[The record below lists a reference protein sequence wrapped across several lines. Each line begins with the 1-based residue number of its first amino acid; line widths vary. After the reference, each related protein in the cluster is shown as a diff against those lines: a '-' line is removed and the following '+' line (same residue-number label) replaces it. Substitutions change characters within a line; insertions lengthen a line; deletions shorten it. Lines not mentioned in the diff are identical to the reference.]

1 MIYFSSNKV
10 ASKFT
15 PGLSALSV
23 FIGFSASKEE
33 LGMRA
38 QNIWSFPKE
47 SSAFEDYTEKGRAI
61 SCTEPR
67 LRESRRERVHAT

>member
-1 MIYFSSNKV
+1 MYFSKV

-33 LGMRA
+33 LGFKA
-38 QNIWSFPKE
+38 QNVWSFPE
-47 SSAFEDYTEKGRAI
+47 ATSAFEDYASKVKSLILAKKSSNQANEFL
-61 SCTEPR
+61 S
-67 LRESRRERVHAT
+67 LQ